1 LRVRGRQRRPPG
13 GWVIS
18 TSRVICVSA
27 SRITGRKGSIWRPIV
42 AMASSGGVA
51 GQVRSLV
58 RQDGIDLLG
67 IQRI

>member
-1 LRVRGRQRRPPG
+1 
-13 GWVIS
+13 
-18 TSRVICVSA
+18 
-27 SRITGRKGSIWRPIV
+27 
-42 AMASSGGVA
+42 MASSGGVA